1 MYMVRTSES
10 PQESVLSNFQSKSR
24 AAFIDGNG
32 RGDSDL
38 KGIVEF
44 EKKHSF

>member
-32 RGDSDL
+32 RGDL

-44 EKKHSF
+44 ER